1 MIDASIVRRMQT
13 KKADE
18 LHMQLCA
25 KIEQAVINAAMDSF
39 NELHVQLQSENQ
51 STIQSKIQ
59 SKIQHSYILSIPLEA
74 YDIERLRFVLETAGY
89 EFHRTAYNN
98 NFIIIKW

>member
-25 KIEQAVINAAMDSF
+25 KIEQAVIIAAMDSF

-59 SKIQHSYILSIPLEA
+59 HSYILSIPLKA
-74 YDIERLRFVLETAGY
+74 YDIERLQFCLKLAGY
-89 EFHRTAYNN
+89 VVHNAAYTNS
-98 NFIIIKW
+98 FIIKW

>member
-25 KIEQAVINAAMDSF
+25 KIEKAVIIAAMGSF

-51 STIQSKIQ
+51 STIQ

-74 YDIERLRFVLETAGY
+74 YDIERLQFCLKLAGY
-89 EFHRTAYNN
+89 VVDNAAYTNS
-98 NFIIIKW
+98 FIIKW

>member
-25 KIEQAVINAAMDSF
+25 KIEQAVINAAMDSHT
-39 NELHVQLQSENQ
+39 EVLVQLHNAAQLAPGAHPQS
-51 STIQSKIQ
+51 IR
-59 SKIQHSYILSIPLEA
+59 LEAYA
-74 YDIERLRFVLETAGY
+74 YDIERLQFGLKTAGY
-89 EFHRTAYNN
+89 AVEKAAYTDS
-98 NFIIIKW
+98 FIIKW

>member
-59 SKIQHSYILSIPLEA
+59 HSYILSIPLEA

-98 NFIIIKW
+98 NFIIIKC

>member
-59 SKIQHSYILSIPLEA
+59 HPYILSIPLEA
-74 YDIERLRFVLETAGY
+74 YDVERLRFVLETAGY

-98 NFIIIKW
+98 NFIIKW

>member
-59 SKIQHSYILSIPLEA
+59 HSYILSIPLEA

>member
-18 LHMQLCA
+18 LHTQLCA
-25 KIEQAVINAAMDSF
+25 KIEQAVIIAAMDSF

-59 SKIQHSYILSIPLEA
+59 HSYILSIPLEA
-74 YDIERLRFVLETAGY
+74 YDIERLQFCLKLAGY
-89 EFHRTAYNN
+89 VVDNAAYTNS
-98 NFIIIKW
+98 FIIKW

>member
-25 KIEQAVINAAMDSF
+25 KIEQAVIIAAMDSF

-51 STIQSKIQ
+51 RTIQ

-74 YDIERLRFVLETAGY
+74 YDIERLQFCLKLAGY
-89 EFHRTAYNN
+89 VVDNAAYTNS
-98 NFIIIKW
+98 FIIKW

>member
-13 KKADE
+13 KRADE

-39 NELHVQLQSENQ
+39 NELLVQLQSENQ
-51 STIQSKIQ
+51 STMQST
-59 SKIQHSYILSIPLEA
+59 IQHSYILSIPLES
-74 YDIERLRFVLETAGY
+74 YDIERLQFVLETAGY
-89 EFHRTAYNN
+89 EFHNTAYNN

>member
-51 STIQSKIQ
+51 STIQSK
-59 SKIQHSYILSIPLEA
+59 SQHSYILSIPLEA

>member
-1 MIDASIVRRMQT
+1 MIDVSIVRRMQT

-39 NELHVQLQSENQ
+39 NELRVQLQSENQ
-51 STIQSKIQ
+51 STIQ

-74 YDIERLRFVLETAGY
+74 YDIERLQFCLKLAGY
-89 EFHRTAYNN
+89 VVDNAAYTNS
-98 NFIIIKW
+98 FIIKW

>member
-13 KKADE
+13 KKADELHE

-39 NELHVQLQSENQ
+39 NELHVQFQSENQ
-51 STIQSKIQ
+51 STIQ

>member
-39 NELHVQLQSENQ
+39 NELCVQLQSENQ
-51 STIQSKIQ
+51 STIQ

-74 YDIERLRFVLETAGY
+74 YDIERLQFCLKLAGY
-89 EFHRTAYNN
+89 VVDNAAYTNS
-98 NFIIIKW
+98 FIIKW

>member
-25 KIEQAVINAAMDSF
+25 KIELAVINAARNSF

-51 STIQSKIQ
+51 STIQ

>member
-39 NELHVQLQSENQ
+39 NELHVQLQSENK
-51 STIQSKIQ
+51 STIQ

>member
-25 KIEQAVINAAMDSF
+25 KIEQAVINATMDSF

-51 STIQSKIQ
+51 STIQ